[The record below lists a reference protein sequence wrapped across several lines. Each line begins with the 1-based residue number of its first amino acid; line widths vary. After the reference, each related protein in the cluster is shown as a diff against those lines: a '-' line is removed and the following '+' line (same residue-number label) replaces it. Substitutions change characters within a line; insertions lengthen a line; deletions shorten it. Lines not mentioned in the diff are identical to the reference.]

1 MSKTIKIIH
10 VHFISGHHNY
20 YFGSVRAIY
29 KMFSPEELGCSEIYL
44 RHQLTQTGNHFLN
57 DRVLIIR
64 STQKKKKKRFIL
76 SSRFLRHSQIFEQL
90 FVLINTKEVFWNMQ
104 ALKYR

>member
-29 KMFSPEELGCSEIYL
+29 KMFSPEELGC
-44 RHQLTQTGNHFLN
+44 RGCNLN
-57 DRVLIIR
+57 CVKAC
-64 STQKKKKKRFIL
+64 S
-76 SSRFLRHSQIFEQL
+76 
-90 FVLINTKEVFWNMQ
+90 
-104 ALKYR
+104 